1 MKAKTKQQTYF
12 VRIFSDFWDAIGII
26 LGAKKVIKN
35 RVNFR
40 LRFGMQNASKMMMFF
55 VSVLGLGGV

>member
-1 MKAKTKQQTYF
+1 MEAKTKQQTYF
-12 VRIFSDFWDAIGII
+12 IRIFNDLWDAFEII

-40 LRFGMQNASKMMMFF
+40 LRFGIQNASKMMMFL
-55 VSVLGLGGV
+55 VSILGLGGV